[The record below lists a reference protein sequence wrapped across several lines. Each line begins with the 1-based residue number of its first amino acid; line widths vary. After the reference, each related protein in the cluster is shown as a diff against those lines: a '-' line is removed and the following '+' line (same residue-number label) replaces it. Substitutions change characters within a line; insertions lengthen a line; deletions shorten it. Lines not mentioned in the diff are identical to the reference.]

1 MADRFKYSEVRQ
13 KIIDAIRT
21 DLIGPREK
29 EEVLEENP
37 RYAYLVGMLDI
48 QSDNEDYSGAGE
60 QEVDADMAVEDGE
73 DFTAGE
79 DDDNEPISTTHFQ
92 LPSSI
97 GISFYIQSDTESINL
112 NVTWGDYVK
121 SSEKYTGKGVRILLA
136 ILVIGAVFIGNV
148 AYETGN
154 ISGGILGLQA
164 IWPSLGKIPVAIFVF
179 AVAAGLL
186 LSGKYDIVEK
196 VLTALVVLMGILFL
210 ITAIAVKPNFGEV
223 LKGLFVPRVPQM
235 NRAWFYVTGLIGT
248 TVVPYNIYLHASSS
262 AKKWGKDGDK
272 DEALK
277 TSLTDSILSIGLGG
291 IISMC
296 IVITAAVCY
305 DGSGTAAIASG
316 KAMAEQLKPILG
328 SWATVAFGIGLFAA
342 GMSSAITAPLAAAF
356 ASSGILGWGED
367 MKKKR
372 FMAIW
377 GIVLIFG
384 LVAVCTLGASPTEI
398 ILFAQAANAFLLPI
412 TGILLLIACNDKNLM
427 GKYKNGIII
436 NVLAVIVIGVFLFI
450 AARNMTAFVES
461 AKALFASA

>member
-1 MADRFKYSEVRQ
+1 MEKFWKRLKQVGPGAVVAAAF
-13 KIIDAIRT
+13 
-21 DLIGPREK
+21 IGPGT
-29 EEVLEENP
+29 VTTCT
-37 RYAYLVGMLDI
+37 V
-48 QSDNEDYSGAGE
+48 SGASYGYTLLWALLFSTISVIILQSMASKLGIVKKVGLGE
-60 QEVDADMAVEDGE
+60 A
-73 DFTAGE
+73 
-79 DDDNEPISTTHFQ
+79 
-92 LPSSI
+92 LR
-97 GISFYIQSDTESINL
+97 
-112 NVTWGDYVK
+112 
-121 SSEKYTGKGVRILLA
+121 EKYTGKGVRILLA

-164 IWPSLGKIPVAIFVF
+164 IWPSLSKIPVAIVVF
-179 AVAAGLL
+179 AIAAGLL

-210 ITAIAVKPNFGEV
+210 ITAIAVKPNWGEV

-372 FMAIW
+372 FIAIW
-377 GIVLIFG
+377 AIVLLFG

-412 TGILLLIACNDKNLM
+412 TAILLMIVCNDKKYMDGHNNGLVINILGVIVLALTLLIAFK
-427 GKYKNGIII
+427 
-436 NVLAVIVIGVFLFI
+436 
-450 AARNMTAFVES
+450 NMTGFTES
-461 AKALFASA
+461 FMKLING

>member
-1 MADRFKYSEVRQ
+1 M
-13 KIIDAIRT
+13 
-21 DLIGPREK
+21 
-29 EEVLEENP
+29 
-37 RYAYLVGMLDI
+37 
-48 QSDNEDYSGAGE
+48 
-60 QEVDADMAVEDGE
+60 
-73 DFTAGE
+73 
-79 DDDNEPISTTHFQ
+79 
-92 LPSSI
+92 
-97 GISFYIQSDTESINL
+97 
-112 NVTWGDYVK
+112 
-121 SSEKYTGKGVRILLA
+121 ILLRIA

-412 TGILLLIACNDKNLM
+412 TAILLMIVCNDKKYMDGHGNGLVINILGVIVLAVTLLIA
-427 GKYKNGIII
+427 
-436 NVLAVIVIGVFLFI
+436 F
-450 AARNMTAFVES
+450 RNMTAFTES
-461 AKALFASA
+461 FMKLING

>member
-1 MADRFKYSEVRQ
+1 MSNFWKRLKQVGPGAVVAAASVVAAAF
-13 KIIDAIRT
+13 
-21 DLIGPREK
+21 IGPGT
-29 EEVLEENP
+29 VTTCT
-37 RYAYLVGMLDI
+37 V
-48 QSDNEDYSGAGE
+48 SGASYGYTLLWALLFSTISVIVLQSMASKLGIVKKVGLGE
-60 QEVDADMAVEDGE
+60 A
-73 DFTAGE
+73 
-79 DDDNEPISTTHFQ
+79 
-92 LPSSI
+92 LR
-97 GISFYIQSDTESINL
+97 
-112 NVTWGDYVK
+112 
-121 SSEKYTGKGVRILLA
+121 EKYTGKGVRILLA

-412 TGILLLIACNDKNLM
+412 TAILLMIVCNDKKYMDGHGNGLVINILGVIVLAVTLLIA
-427 GKYKNGIII
+427 
-436 NVLAVIVIGVFLFI
+436 F
-450 AARNMTAFVES
+450 RNMTAFTES
-461 AKALFASA
+461 FMKLING

>member
-1 MADRFKYSEVRQ
+1 MEKFWKRLKQVGPGAVVAAAF
-13 KIIDAIRT
+13 
-21 DLIGPREK
+21 IGPGT
-29 EEVLEENP
+29 VTTCT
-37 RYAYLVGMLDI
+37 V
-48 QSDNEDYSGAGE
+48 SGASYGYTLLWALLFSTISVIILQSMASKLGIVKKVGLGE
-60 QEVDADMAVEDGE
+60 A
-73 DFTAGE
+73 
-79 DDDNEPISTTHFQ
+79 
-92 LPSSI
+92 LR
-97 GISFYIQSDTESINL
+97 
-112 NVTWGDYVK
+112 
-121 SSEKYTGKGVRILLA
+121 EKYTGKGVRILLA

-164 IWPSLGKIPVAIFVF
+164 IWPSLSKIPVAIVVF
-179 AVAAGLL
+179 AIAAGLL

-262 AKKWGKDGDK
+262 AKKWGQDGDK

-372 FMAIW
+372 FIAIW
-377 GIVLIFG
+377 AIVLLFG

-412 TGILLLIACNDKNLM
+412 TAILLMIVCNDKKYMDGHNNGLVINILGVIVLALTLLIAFK
-427 GKYKNGIII
+427 
-436 NVLAVIVIGVFLFI
+436 
-450 AARNMTAFVES
+450 NMTGFTES
-461 AKALFASA
+461 FMKLING

>member
-1 MADRFKYSEVRQ
+1 MSKFWKRLKQVGPGAVVAAAF
-13 KIIDAIRT
+13 
-21 DLIGPREK
+21 IGPGT
-29 EEVLEENP
+29 VTTCT
-37 RYAYLVGMLDI
+37 V
-48 QSDNEDYSGAGE
+48 SGASYGYTLLWALLFSTISVIVLQSMASKLGIVKKVGLGE
-60 QEVDADMAVEDGE
+60 A
-73 DFTAGE
+73 
-79 DDDNEPISTTHFQ
+79 
-92 LPSSI
+92 LR
-97 GISFYIQSDTESINL
+97 
-112 NVTWGDYVK
+112 
-121 SSEKYTGKGVRILLA
+121 EKYTGKGVRILLA
-136 ILVIGAVFIGNV
+136 ILVIGAAFIGNV
-148 AYETGN
+148 AYETGY
-154 ISGGILGLQA
+154 ISGGIPGLQA

-196 VLTALVVLMGILFL
+196 VLTALVVLMGVLFL
-210 ITAIAVKPNFGEV
+210 ITAIAVQPNWGEV

-262 AKKWGKDGDK
+262 AKKWGHEGDK
-272 DEALK
+272 DESLK

-316 KAMAEQLKPILG
+316 KAMAEQLRPILG
-328 SWATVAFGIGLFAA
+328 NWATVAFGIGLFAA

-377 GIVLIFG
+377 GIVIVFG
-384 LVAVCTLGASPTEI
+384 LVAVCTIGASPTEI

-412 TGILLLIACNDKNLM
+412 TAILLMIVCNDKKYMDGHHNGIVINILGVIVVALTLLIAFK
-427 GKYKNGIII
+427 
-436 NVLAVIVIGVFLFI
+436 
-450 AARNMTAFVES
+450 NMTGFTES
-461 AKALFASA
+461 FMKLING

>member
-1 MADRFKYSEVRQ
+1 MFWKRLKQVGPGAVVAAAF
-13 KIIDAIRT
+13 
-21 DLIGPREK
+21 IGPGT
-29 EEVLEENP
+29 VTTCT
-37 RYAYLVGMLDI
+37 V
-48 QSDNEDYSGAGE
+48 SGASYGYTLLWALLFSTISVIVLQSMASKLGIVKQVGLGE
-60 QEVDADMAVEDGE
+60 A
-73 DFTAGE
+73 
-79 DDDNEPISTTHFQ
+79 
-92 LPSSI
+92 LR
-97 GISFYIQSDTESINL
+97 
-112 NVTWGDYVK
+112 
-121 SSEKYTGKGVRILLA
+121 EKYTGKGARILLA

-164 IWPSLGKIPVAIFVF
+164 IMPDTSKIMWAIIVF

-186 LSGKYDIVEK
+186 LSGKYEVVEK

-210 ITAIAVKPNFGEV
+210 ITAIAVKPNWGEV

-262 AKKWGKDGDK
+262 AKKWGQEGDK

-372 FMAIW
+372 FIAIW
-377 GIVLIFG
+377 AIVLLFG

-412 TGILLLIACNDKNLM
+412 TAILLMIVCNDKKYMDGHGNGLVINILGVIVLALTLLIAFK
-427 GKYKNGIII
+427 
-436 NVLAVIVIGVFLFI
+436 
-450 AARNMTAFVES
+450 NMTGFTES
-461 AKALFASA
+461 FMKLING

>member
-1 MADRFKYSEVRQ
+1 MSKFWKRLKQVGPGAVVAAAF
-13 KIIDAIRT
+13 
-21 DLIGPREK
+21 IGPGT
-29 EEVLEENP
+29 VTTCT
-37 RYAYLVGMLDI
+37 V
-48 QSDNEDYSGAGE
+48 SGASYGYTLLWALLFSTISVIVLQSMASKLGIVKKVGLGE
-60 QEVDADMAVEDGE
+60 A
-73 DFTAGE
+73 
-79 DDDNEPISTTHFQ
+79 
-92 LPSSI
+92 LR
-97 GISFYIQSDTESINL
+97 
-112 NVTWGDYVK
+112 
-121 SSEKYTGKGVRILLA
+121 EKYTGKGARILLA

-164 IWPSLGKIPVAIFVF
+164 IWPTLGKIPVAIFVF

-196 VLTALVVLMGILFL
+196 VLTALVVLMGVLFL
-210 ITAIAVKPNFGEV
+210 ITAIAVQPNWGEV

-262 AKKWGKDGDK
+262 AKKWGKEGDK
-272 DEALK
+272 DEALS

-296 IVITAAVCY
+296 IVITASVAY

-316 KAMAEQLKPILG
+316 KAMAEQLRPILG
-328 SWATVAFGIGLFAA
+328 NWATVAFGIGLFAA

-372 FMAIW
+372 FMVIW
-377 GIVLIFG
+377 GIVIVFG

-412 TGILLLIACNDKNLM
+412 TAILLMIVCNDKKYMDGHGNGLVINILGIIVLAVTLLIA
-427 GKYKNGIII
+427 
-436 NVLAVIVIGVFLFI
+436 F
-450 AARNMTAFVES
+450 RNMTAFTES
-461 AKALFASA
+461 FMKLING

>member
-1 MADRFKYSEVRQ
+1 MSNFWKRLKQVGPGAVVAAAF
-13 KIIDAIRT
+13 
-21 DLIGPREK
+21 IGPGT
-29 EEVLEENP
+29 VTTCT
-37 RYAYLVGMLDI
+37 V
-48 QSDNEDYSGAGE
+48 SGASYGYTLLWALLFSTISVIVLQSMASKLGIVKKVGLGE
-60 QEVDADMAVEDGE
+60 A
-73 DFTAGE
+73 
-79 DDDNEPISTTHFQ
+79 
-92 LPSSI
+92 LR
-97 GISFYIQSDTESINL
+97 
-112 NVTWGDYVK
+112 
-121 SSEKYTGKGVRILLA
+121 EKYTGKGVRILLA

-196 VLTALVVLMGILFL
+196 VLTALVVLMGVLFL
-210 ITAIAVKPNFGEV
+210 ITAIAVQPNWGEV

-262 AKKWGKDGDK
+262 AKKWGKEGDK
-272 DEALK
+272 DEALS

-316 KAMAEQLKPILG
+316 KAMAEQLRPILG
-328 SWATVAFGIGLFAA
+328 NWATVAFGIGLFAA

-377 GIVLIFG
+377 GIVIVFG
-384 LVAVCTLGASPTEI
+384 LVAVCTIGASPTEI

-412 TGILLLIACNDKNLM
+412 TAILLMIVCNDKKYMDGHNNGIVINILGVIVLALTLLIAFK
-427 GKYKNGIII
+427 
-436 NVLAVIVIGVFLFI
+436 
-450 AARNMTAFVES
+450 NMTGFTES
-461 AKALFASA
+461 FMKLING

>member
-1 MADRFKYSEVRQ
+1 MSNFWKRLKQVGPGAVVAAAF
-13 KIIDAIRT
+13 
-21 DLIGPREK
+21 IGPGT
-29 EEVLEENP
+29 VTTCT
-37 RYAYLVGMLDI
+37 V
-48 QSDNEDYSGAGE
+48 SGASYGYTLLWALLFSTISVIVLQSMASKLGIVKKVGLGE
-60 QEVDADMAVEDGE
+60 A
-73 DFTAGE
+73 
-79 DDDNEPISTTHFQ
+79 
-92 LPSSI
+92 LR
-97 GISFYIQSDTESINL
+97 
-112 NVTWGDYVK
+112 
-121 SSEKYTGKGVRILLA
+121 EKYTGKGVRILLA

-412 TGILLLIACNDKNLM
+412 TAILLMIVCNDKKYMDGHGNGLVINILGVIVLAVTLLIA
-427 GKYKNGIII
+427 
-436 NVLAVIVIGVFLFI
+436 F
-450 AARNMTAFVES
+450 RNMTAFTES
-461 AKALFASA
+461 FMKLING

>member
-1 MADRFKYSEVRQ
+1 MSNFWKRLKQVGPGAVVAAAF
-13 KIIDAIRT
+13 
-21 DLIGPREK
+21 IGPGT
-29 EEVLEENP
+29 VTTCT
-37 RYAYLVGMLDI
+37 V
-48 QSDNEDYSGAGE
+48 SGASYGYTLLWALLFSTISVIVLQSMASKLGIVKKVGLGE
-60 QEVDADMAVEDGE
+60 A
-73 DFTAGE
+73 
-79 DDDNEPISTTHFQ
+79 
-92 LPSSI
+92 LR
-97 GISFYIQSDTESINL
+97 
-112 NVTWGDYVK
+112 
-121 SSEKYTGKGVRILLA
+121 EKYTGKGVRILLA

-262 AKKWGKDGDK
+262 AKKWGQEGDK

-372 FMAIW
+372 FIAIW
-377 GIVLIFG
+377 AIVLLFG

-412 TGILLLIACNDKNLM
+412 TAILLMIVCNDKKYMDGHNNGLVINILGVIVLALTLLIAFK
-427 GKYKNGIII
+427 
-436 NVLAVIVIGVFLFI
+436 
-450 AARNMTAFVES
+450 NMTGFTES
-461 AKALFASA
+461 FMKLING

>member
-1 MADRFKYSEVRQ
+1 MFWKRLKQVGPGAVVAAAF
-13 KIIDAIRT
+13 
-21 DLIGPREK
+21 IGPGT
-29 EEVLEENP
+29 VTTCT
-37 RYAYLVGMLDI
+37 V
-48 QSDNEDYSGAGE
+48 SGASYGYTLLWALLFSTISVIILQSMASKLGIVKQVGLGE
-60 QEVDADMAVEDGE
+60 A
-73 DFTAGE
+73 
-79 DDDNEPISTTHFQ
+79 
-92 LPSSI
+92 LR
-97 GISFYIQSDTESINL
+97 
-112 NVTWGDYVK
+112 
-121 SSEKYTGKGVRILLA
+121 EKYTGKGARILLA

-164 IWPSLGKIPVAIFVF
+164 IMPDTSKIMWAIIVF
-179 AVAAGLL
+179 AIAAGLL
-186 LSGKYDIVEK
+186 LSGKYEVVEK

-210 ITAIAVKPNFGEV
+210 ITAIAVKPNWGEV

-262 AKKWGKDGDK
+262 AKKWGHEGDK
-272 DEALK
+272 DESLK

-305 DGSGTAAIASG
+305 DGSGTAAIANG

-328 SWATVAFGIGLFAA
+328 SWATAAFGIGLFAA

-377 GIVLIFG
+377 GIVLLFG
-384 LVAVCTLGASPTEI
+384 LVAVCTIGASPTEI

-412 TGILLLIACNDKNLM
+412 TAILLMIVCNDKKYMDGHHNGIVINILGVIVVALTLLIAFK
-427 GKYKNGIII
+427 
-436 NVLAVIVIGVFLFI
+436 
-450 AARNMTAFVES
+450 NMTGFTES
-461 AKALFASA
+461 FMKLING

>member
-1 MADRFKYSEVRQ
+1 MFWKRLKQVGPGAVVAAAF
-13 KIIDAIRT
+13 
-21 DLIGPREK
+21 IGPGTVTTCTVSGASYGYTLLWALLFSTISVIILQSMASK
-29 EEVLEENP
+29 LGIVKQVGLGEVL
-37 RYAYLVGMLDI
+37 R
-48 QSDNEDYSGAGE
+48 
-60 QEVDADMAVEDGE
+60 
-73 DFTAGE
+73 
-79 DDDNEPISTTHFQ
+79 
-92 LPSSI
+92 
-97 GISFYIQSDTESINL
+97 
-112 NVTWGDYVK
+112 
-121 SSEKYTGKGVRILLA
+121 EKYTGKGARILLA

-164 IWPSLGKIPVAIFVF
+164 IMPDTSKIMWAIIVF
-179 AVAAGLL
+179 AIAAGLL
-186 LSGKYDIVEK
+186 LSGKYEVVEK

-210 ITAIAVKPNFGEV
+210 ITAIAVKPNWGEV

-262 AKKWGKDGDK
+262 AKKWGHEGNK
-272 DEALK
+272 DESLK

-305 DGSGTAAIASG
+305 DGSGTAAIANG

-328 SWATVAFGIGLFAA
+328 SWATAAFGIGLFAA

-372 FMAIW
+372 FIAIW
-377 GIVLIFG
+377 AVVLLFG

-412 TGILLLIACNDKNLM
+412 TAILLMIVCNDKKYMDGHHNGIVINILGVIVVALTLLIAFK
-427 GKYKNGIII
+427 
-436 NVLAVIVIGVFLFI
+436 
-450 AARNMTAFVES
+450 NMTGFTES
-461 AKALFASA
+461 FMKLING

>member
-1 MADRFKYSEVRQ
+1 MEKFWKRLKQVGPGAVVAAAF
-13 KIIDAIRT
+13 
-21 DLIGPREK
+21 IGPGT
-29 EEVLEENP
+29 VTTCT
-37 RYAYLVGMLDI
+37 V
-48 QSDNEDYSGAGE
+48 SGASYGYTLLWALLFSTISVIILQSMASKLGIVKKVGLGE
-60 QEVDADMAVEDGE
+60 A
-73 DFTAGE
+73 
-79 DDDNEPISTTHFQ
+79 
-92 LPSSI
+92 LR
-97 GISFYIQSDTESINL
+97 
-112 NVTWGDYVK
+112 
-121 SSEKYTGKGVRILLA
+121 EKYTGKGVRILLA

-164 IWPSLGKIPVAIFVF
+164 IWPSLSKIPVAIVVF
-179 AVAAGLL
+179 AIAAGLL

-372 FMAIW
+372 FIAIW
-377 GIVLIFG
+377 AIVLLFG

-412 TGILLLIACNDKNLM
+412 TAILLMIVCNDKKYMDGHNNGLVINILGVIVLALTLLIAFK
-427 GKYKNGIII
+427 
-436 NVLAVIVIGVFLFI
+436 
-450 AARNMTAFVES
+450 NMTGFTES
-461 AKALFASA
+461 FMKLING

>member
-1 MADRFKYSEVRQ
+1 MEKFWKRLKQVGPGAVVAAAF
-13 KIIDAIRT
+13 
-21 DLIGPREK
+21 IGPGT
-29 EEVLEENP
+29 VTTCT
-37 RYAYLVGMLDI
+37 V
-48 QSDNEDYSGAGE
+48 SGASYGYTLLWALLFSTISVIILQSMASKLGIVKQVGLGE
-60 QEVDADMAVEDGE
+60 A
-73 DFTAGE
+73 
-79 DDDNEPISTTHFQ
+79 
-92 LPSSI
+92 LR
-97 GISFYIQSDTESINL
+97 
-112 NVTWGDYVK
+112 
-121 SSEKYTGKGVRILLA
+121 EKYTGKGARILLA

-164 IWPSLGKIPVAIFVF
+164 IMPDTSKIMWAIIVF
-179 AVAAGLL
+179 AIAAGLL
-186 LSGKYDIVEK
+186 LSGKYEVVEK

-210 ITAIAVKPNFGEV
+210 ITAIAVKPNWGEV

-262 AKKWGKDGDK
+262 AKKWGHEGDK
-272 DEALK
+272 DESLK

-305 DGSGTAAIASG
+305 DGSGTAAIANG

-328 SWATVAFGIGLFAA
+328 SWATAAFGIGLFAA

-372 FMAIW
+372 FIAIW
-377 GIVLIFG
+377 AVVLLFG

-412 TGILLLIACNDKNLM
+412 TAILLMIVCNDKKYMDGHHNGIVINILGVIVVALTLLIAFK
-427 GKYKNGIII
+427 
-436 NVLAVIVIGVFLFI
+436 
-450 AARNMTAFVES
+450 NMTGFTES
-461 AKALFASA
+461 FMKLING

>member
-1 MADRFKYSEVRQ
+1 MEKFWKRLKQVGPGAVVAAAF
-13 KIIDAIRT
+13 
-21 DLIGPREK
+21 IGPGT
-29 EEVLEENP
+29 VTTCT
-37 RYAYLVGMLDI
+37 V
-48 QSDNEDYSGAGE
+48 SGASYGYTLLWALLFSTISVIILQSMASKLGIVKKVGLGE
-60 QEVDADMAVEDGE
+60 A
-73 DFTAGE
+73 
-79 DDDNEPISTTHFQ
+79 
-92 LPSSI
+92 LR
-97 GISFYIQSDTESINL
+97 
-112 NVTWGDYVK
+112 
-121 SSEKYTGKGVRILLA
+121 EKYTGKGVRILLA

-164 IWPSLGKIPVAIFVF
+164 IWPSLSKIPVAIVVF
-179 AVAAGLL
+179 AIAAGLL

-262 AKKWGKDGDK
+262 AKKWGQEGDK

-377 GIVLIFG
+377 AIVLLFG

-412 TGILLLIACNDKNLM
+412 TAILLMIVCNDKKYMDGHGNGLVINILGVIVLAVTLLIA
-427 GKYKNGIII
+427 
-436 NVLAVIVIGVFLFI
+436 F
-450 AARNMTAFVES
+450 RNMTAFTES
-461 AKALFASA
+461 FMKLING

>member
-1 MADRFKYSEVRQ
+1 MSKFWKRLKQVGPGAVVAAAF
-13 KIIDAIRT
+13 
-21 DLIGPREK
+21 IGPGT
-29 EEVLEENP
+29 VTTCT
-37 RYAYLVGMLDI
+37 V
-48 QSDNEDYSGAGE
+48 SGASYGYTLLWALLFSTISVIVLQSMASKLGIVKKVGLGE
-60 QEVDADMAVEDGE
+60 A
-73 DFTAGE
+73 
-79 DDDNEPISTTHFQ
+79 
-92 LPSSI
+92 LR
-97 GISFYIQSDTESINL
+97 
-112 NVTWGDYVK
+112 
-121 SSEKYTGKGVRILLA
+121 EKYTGKGVRILLA

-164 IWPSLGKIPVAIFVF
+164 IMPDTSKIMWAIIVF
-179 AVAAGLL
+179 AIAAGLL
-186 LSGKYDIVEK
+186 LSGKYEVVEK

-210 ITAIAVKPNFGEV
+210 ITAIAVKPNWGEV

-262 AKKWGKDGDK
+262 AKKWGHEEDK
-272 DEALK
+272 NEALS

-305 DGSGTAAIASG
+305 DGSGTAAIANG

-328 SWATVAFGIGLFAA
+328 SWATAAFGIGLFAA

-372 FMAIW
+372 FIAIW
-377 GIVLIFG
+377 AVVLLFG

-412 TGILLLIACNDKNLM
+412 TAILLMIVCNDKKYMDGHHNGIVINILGVIVVALTLLIAFK
-427 GKYKNGIII
+427 
-436 NVLAVIVIGVFLFI
+436 
-450 AARNMTAFVES
+450 NMTGFTES
-461 AKALFASA
+461 FMKLING